1 MSAPESYPTQTAQTT
16 SGVKPTNQESR
27 FPSVVPVFPEAGK
40 VIPIPFAAFAVP
52 RSRTPSIAYPVRY
65 AARGSS
71 ARSQWT
77 FAAVR
82 ISPSAVVAEKRGNG
96 S

>member
-1 MSAPESYPTQTAQTT
+1 M
-16 SGVKPTNQESR
+16 
-27 FPSVVPVFPEAGK
+27 VPVFPEAGK
-40 VIPIPFAAFAVP
+40 AIPISFAVFAVP
-52 RSRTPSIAYPVRY
+52 RSRTPCIAYPVRY
-65 AARGSS
+65 AARGSN
-71 ARSQWT
+71 ARSQRT